1 MDLESS
7 DDSVKCCKHC
17 VCGCI
22 DCSMAAQSSGN
33 WPRSVKRKH
42 KECEEETQH
51 SGVARVEIG
60 NECDALREAVST
72 QQKSIQDL
80 YEELEEERNAAST
93 AANETMSMIL
103 RLQREKADL
112 QMEARQFRRFV
123 EERASH
129 DQHELLALEDM
140 LYQREQAIHSLSC
153 EVQAYKHRLMSFGL
167 TESEAEGDPYEFP
180 PYYEYP
186 PLRCNAM
193 HASMDADNDEIDI
206 DKYAFGET
214 PRDRL
219 RNLESRISQME
230 RSPTYS
236 QMDGELSGK
245 NILEKV
251 IVGHSPRWAKHSRKV
266 SCDSSSFFPEYVMD
280 SPKLSGSFR
289 KTDCFS
295 QSEDVSS
302 LKKVDNASEA
312 GDDMIDE
319 VYTVDSEFKGG
330 VDAFDDYVTTPR
342 EFINHAD
349 FEDPYVKKL
358 CMRLQALEADRE
370 SMRQSIISMR
380 TDKAQLVLLKEI
392 AQQLCKEM
400 SQQKKM
406 TARSFIGSLPFLTV
420 FKWVA
425 SIVFWRKTARE
436 IKYLFGPPSDS
447 VGLLMLLDK
456 GPHVRSWRYFQCTQV
471 GD

>member
-1 MDLESS
+1 
-7 DDSVKCCKHC
+7 
-17 VCGCI
+17 
-22 DCSMAAQSSGN
+22 MAAQSSGN
-33 WPRSVKRKH
+33 WLRSVKRKH
-42 KECEEETQH
+42 KEFDQN
-51 SGVARVEIG
+51 GQFPDQDPVARVEIG
-60 NECDALREAVST
+60 NECDALREAVSS

-103 RLQREKADL
+103 RLQREKAEL
-112 QMEARQFRRFV
+112 QMEARQFKRFV
-123 EERASH
+123 EERTSH
-129 DQHELLALEDM
+129 DHHELLALEDL
-140 LYQREQAIHSLSC
+140 LYQREQAIQSLSC
-153 EVQAYKHRLMSFGL
+153 EVQAYKHRLMSYGL
-167 TESEAEGDPYEFP
+167 TESEAEGDAYEFP
-180 PYYEYP
+180 PYEYP

-193 HASMDADNDEIDI
+193 HADNDEIDI

-214 PRDRL
+214 PKDRL
-219 RNLESRISQME
+219 RNLETRISQME

-236 QMDGELSGK
+236 QMDGEFNGK

-251 IVGHSPRWAKHSRKV
+251 IVGHSPRWAKHSRKI
-266 SCDSSSFFPEYVMD
+266 SCDSSSFCPEYMMD

-289 KTDCFS
+289 KMDCFS
-295 QSEDVSS
+295 QSDDVSP

-312 GDDMIDE
+312 GDDMIDK
-319 VYTVDSEFKGG
+319 VYTIDSDFKGG
-330 VDAFDDYVTTPR
+330 VGVYDDFATTPR
-342 EFINHAD
+342 EFVNHAD

-358 CMRLQALEADRE
+358 CMRLQTLEADRE
-370 SMRQSIISMR
+370 SMRQAIISMR

-406 TARSFIGSLPFLTV
+406 TARSFISSLPFLTV

-425 SIVFWRKTARE
+425 SIVFWRKRAHE
-436 IKYLFGPPSDS
+436 IKYMFGLPSDS
-447 VGLLMLLDK
+447 AGLLMLLDK
-456 GPHVRSWRYFQCTQV
+456 GPHVRSWRYLQCTQV